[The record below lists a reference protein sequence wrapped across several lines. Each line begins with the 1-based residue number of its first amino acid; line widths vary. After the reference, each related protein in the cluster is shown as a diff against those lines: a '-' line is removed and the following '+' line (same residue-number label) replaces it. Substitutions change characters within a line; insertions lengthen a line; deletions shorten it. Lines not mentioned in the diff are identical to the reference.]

1 MYFPCSAIFGYL
13 KESGTL
19 PAGGCVSGAVGVP
32 CVEYMML
39 LKGVKNMKQMKR
51 GLLFAVTV
59 MIALSIVGCGQKQT
73 EYPSKDIELV
83 IPWSAGGG
91 TDVATR
97 LYAS

>member
-1 MYFPCSAIFGYL
+1 MFSDIWVSQGIWHAACR
-13 KESGTL
+13 
-19 PAGGCVSGAVGVP
+19 CVSGAVGVP

-83 IPWSAGGG
+83 IPWSAEAGQM
-91 TDVATR
+91 
-97 LYAS
+97 